1 MNNLLIANCISA
13 VSAMFTCLSCYSKDR
28 ARIYYYQVG
37 QCVALAIANIFF
49 NSYAGIITL
58 VICALRNFLLGKNIY
73 NKYICVSLAA
83 GMLIFGA
90 ILNNNGAVGWIV
102 IAANFIYTLGAYFA
116 KNELTIKLNMILDL
130 VLWMIYEVFIIDVPS
145 FIADSIAVVIAI
157 IAIIRYLR
165 NRAKSASEVSSEITP
180 NATSEATTNIQNEK

>member
-1 MNNLLIANCISA
+1 MSNLVIANCISA

-58 VICALRNFLLGKNIY
+58 IICAVRNFLLGKDIY

-90 ILNNNGAVGWIV
+90 ILNNNGGIGWIV
-102 IAANFIYTLGAYFA
+102 IAANVIYTLGAYFA
-116 KNELTIKLNMILDL
+116 KNELTIKLNIILDL
-130 VLWMIYEVFIIDVPS
+130 VLWMIYEMFIIDIPS
-145 FIADSIAVVIAI
+145 FIADSIAVVIALI
-157 IAIIRYLR
+157 SVFRYIASKKK
-165 NRAKSASEVSSEITP
+165 NK
-180 NATSEATTNIQNEK
+180 

>member
-1 MNNLLIANCISA
+1 MSNLLIANMISA

-58 VICALRNFLLGKNIY
+58 MLCALRNFLLAKDIY

-90 ILNNNGAVGWIV
+90 LLNNNGGIGWIV
-102 IAANFIYTLGAYFA
+102 IAANVIYTLGAFFA
-116 KNELTIKLNMILDL
+116 KNELTIKLNIILDL
-130 VLWMIYEVFIIDVPS
+130 ILWMIYEVFIIDIPS
-145 FIADSIAVVIAI
+145 LIADSIAVVIAV
-157 IAIIRYLR
+157 IAIVRYCV
-165 NRAKSASEVSSEITP
+165 NRT
-180 NATSEATTNIQNEK
+180 NATEKRPH